1 MLGMWLYQPLD
12 IQFSSPPRSATQKE
26 GCWVARKATNA
37 RIRLPKSRRTKEEKR
52 KEKTKKREKLRKK
65 RHHQKAIA
73 SNKAVKLLLEEETL
87 AGKYV
92 VGAEELLEKSN
103 EGDRKR
109 LIKAY
114 KELFGRDVKK
124 DIAESA
130 TDLDE
135 YYEQLEEGMVE

>member
-1 MLGMWLYQPLD
+1 MWLYQPLD
-12 IQFSSPPRSATQKE
+12 IQLSSPPRSATQKE
-26 GCWVARKATNA
+26 VVELQEKLQMLEFGFLNLEEQKKKRERK
-37 RIRLPKSRRTKEEKR
+37 
-52 KEKTKKREKLRKK
+52 KTKKREKLRKK

-114 KELFGRDVKK
+114 KELFGRDVKN
-124 DIAESA
+124 DITEAA

-135 YYEQLEEGMVE
+135 YYEQLEEGMVK